1 MDGFEIRMNL
11 VGHLRK
17 LNASLSSVKR
27 VVGCLNIHAQT
38 SAGDLWKCLMGE
50 FRKVRVARCCV
61 NILIKVHRV
70 A

>member
-50 FRKVRVARCCV
+50 FRKVRSFNRCV
-61 NILIKVHRV
+61 ILLINIHRV